1 MTRNELI
8 NYCIKYWQWFY
19 KTSLGILEDYPC
31 EYIDNRLGAHSL
43 TYANDEEVLAAI
55 HVDPINDKVY
65 LFYRGFRFYFNCIEE
80 QGRHYSY
87 SDINDKVLDKFV
99 AIVLYIA
106 NNIQLIFTRM
116 TNEITLIKY
125 VKKIAEL

>member
-8 NYCIKYWQWFY
+8 NYCVKYWQWFY

-43 TYANDEEVLAAI
+43 EYADDEEISAAI

-65 LFYRGFRFYFNCIEE
+65 LFYRGYFFYFNYVEA

-87 SDINDKVLDKFV
+87 SDIDDKVLDRFV

-116 TNEITLIKY
+116 KNEMKLINN
-125 VKKIAEL
+125 VKNIAEL

>member
-1 MTRNELI
+1 MTRNELTD
-8 NYCIKYWQWFY
+8 YCVKYWQWFC

-43 TYANDEEVLAAI
+43 TYDNDKEVLAAI

-80 QGRHYSY
+80 QGSHYSY
-87 SDINDKVLDKFV
+87 SDIDDKVLDSFV

>member
-8 NYCIKYWQWFY
+8 NYCVKYWQWFY

-31 EYIDNRLGAHSL
+31 EYIDNRLGAHTL
-43 TYANDEEVLAAI
+43 TYANDKEVLAAI
-55 HVDPINDKVY
+55 HVNPINDNMY
-65 LFYRGFRFYFNCIEE
+65 LFYRGFRFYFNYIEE

-87 SDINDKVLDKFV
+87 SDINDKVLDSFV

-116 TNEITLIKY
+116 KNEIALINY
-125 VKKIAEL
+125 VKKIAEQ